1 MLIPKTFSMTHFDP
15 YHQWLGIPP
24 AEQPATHYRLL
35 GIEPFEADAEVIGS
49 AADRQMGHVRT
60 FQLGPQGAISQRL
73 LCELSTARLILLHP
87 QRKAGYDA
95 VLRSAV
101 PMTRLE
107 EEPRGPAPT
116 AKATRA
122 NPQTATTSELAP
134 GTVISQYR
142 ILEPAGG
149 SAFGKVYKAQH
160 AETGRYFFVKV
171 LPADSARNEE
181 VRKRFEREC
190 QILVKLDHPNLIVGR
205 ESGEHAG
212 LKYLVMDY
220 VLGTDLATLVKQQG
234 PLPIEQGVDYAVQTA
249 RGLTQL
255 HMHGVFHRNIK
266 PHVLLVDLQ
275 GNLRITNLLLA
286 KIGESSTLEGE
297 ALTTMGEQMG
307 SLDYLPPEQ
316 ALDAGRLHH
325 KTTSNKD
332 L

>member
-1 MLIPKTFSMTHFDP
+1 M
-15 YHQWLGIPP
+15 
-24 AEQPATHYRLL
+24 
-35 GIEPFEADAEVIGS
+35 
-49 AADRQMGHVRT
+49 
-60 FQLGPQGAISQRL
+60 
-73 LCELSTARLILLHP
+73 
-87 QRKAGYDA
+87 
-95 VLRSAV
+95 
-101 PMTRLE
+101 
-107 EEPRGPAPT
+107 
-116 AKATRA
+116 
-122 NPQTATTSELAP
+122 
-134 GTVISQYR
+134 
-142 ILEPAGG
+142 
-149 SAFGKVYKAQH
+149 
-160 AETGRYFFVKV
+160 
-171 LPADSARNEE
+171 
-181 VRKRFEREC
+181 RKRFEREC

-266 PHVLLVDLQ
+266 PHVLLVDLL
-275 GNLRITNLLLA
+275 GNLRFTNLLLA